1 MPALPPPVTVISCAV
16 TPSMTSRQA
25 SGVAISFVN
34 AGTAVL
40 HHVTFEVGYHTIEA
54 DIARTVQDTGSF
66 GPGVR
71 IDHHFDEFEG
81 VSFLGTATES
91 CVVTGA
97 D

>member
-1 MPALPPPVTVISCAV
+1 MHASPPPVAVLSCAV
-16 TPSMTSRQA
+16 TASMTSRQA

-34 AGTAVL
+34 TGSAVL
-40 HHVTFEVGYHTIEA
+40 HHVTFDVAYHTIDA
-54 DIARTVQDTGSF
+54 DIARTVTDTGSF

-81 VSFLGTATES
+81 VTFLGTATES